1 MTILDPALLELAA
14 TQGSMLTTRQA
25 RSLGMG
31 PYLLERLVAEHV
43 LQHPTRGLYAVT
55 ALRATDPE
63 GAHRQLCTGALLLYP
78 DAVLSGVSAVIAHG
92 LPVWGVDLSRP
103 VLRRPVDRARGAHG
117 IRIRKRST
125 ESVETA
131 IGPAVP
137 VDLALV
143 ENAIDN
149 GQVQGVCSAD
159 AALHLGLVS
168 AEDLQSRV
176 ASVGSWPRSSR
187 ACGMVAYVDGRSE
200 SIGESR
206 ARVILVGGGLALVPQ
221 VTIRKRGTLPAIR
234 VDFLVEGTKVVIE
247 FDGKVKYAGGD
258 GRTLWEEK
266 RREDRL
272 RRLGYTVVRI
282 AWSDLENPGRLI
294 AIVRKALRSAAA

>member
-1 MTILDPALLELAA
+1 MTTLEPALLELAA
-14 TQGSMLTTRQA
+14 TQDSMLTTRQA
-25 RSLGMG
+25 RSLGVS
-31 PYLLERLVAEHV
+31 PYLLERLVAERL

-55 ALRATDPE
+55 ALRANDPE
-63 GAHRQLCTGALLLYP
+63 AAHGQLCQGALLLYP

-92 LPVWGVDLSRP
+92 LPVWGADLSRP

-117 IRIRKRST
+117 IRIRKHSG
-125 ESVETA
+125 ESVETPV
-131 IGPAVP
+131 GPAVP

-143 ENAIDN
+143 EHAIDN

-159 AALHLGLVS
+159 AALHRGLVS
-168 AEDLQSRV
+168 TENLQARV
-176 ASVGSWPRSSR
+176 AAVGSWPRSSR
-187 ACGMVAYVDGRSE
+187 ARSMLAYVDGRSE
-200 SIGESR
+200 SVGESR
-206 ARVILVGGGLALVPQ
+206 TRVILVAGGVRLVPQ
-221 VTIRKRGTLPAIR
+221 VTIREPGSLPAIR

-247 FDGKVKYAGGD
+247 FDGRVKYAGGD

-282 AWSDLENPGRLI
+282 TWSDLENPGRLI
-294 AIVRKALRSAAA
+294 ASVRKALRSAAA